1 MMKPPTFS
9 RATEGL
15 RFFVRLKEDYC
26 TQVERLTDVM
36 ALPNHFRAE
45 GLNQGQSP
53 KFLSKLMAGQSPASH
68 QAA

>member
-1 MMKPPTFS
+1 
-9 RATEGL
+9 
-15 RFFVRLKEDYC
+15 VRLKEDYR
-26 TQVERLTDVM
+26 TQVEKLTDVM

-53 KFLSKLMAGQSPASH
+53 KFLSKLTAGQSPASH